1 MSKEINK
8 LNNDILELV
17 NASIQP
23 HCSKK
28 ESDRLL
34 KNAQEVA
41 RYRNHK
47 KDTSFQIM
55 ENNF

>member
-8 LNNDILELV
+8 LNNNILELV
-17 NASIQP
+17 NASVQP

-34 KNAQEVA
+34 KNAQEIT

-47 KDTSFQIM
+47 KDVSFQTM